1 MFSQSQ
7 RGMLSPSQIGSRLR
21 KARERC
27 AISPKEAADALG
39 LLPADVNSLESGQRE
54 ISAREITKLADIY
67 HYPATYFFLEDGTSD
82 LDDLSVVLH
91 QEFFER
97 EFAPAVRVG
106 LWRLFDLYGEVTV
119 LRGML
124 NRSVKLDLPDY
135 RTGRANELD
144 CPSQEGKFAAEEES
158 EFVTREECVAR
169 EEGECVA
176 REERRRL
183 CLENQPI
190 PSVARLI
197 SDQGIWTAATKLP
210 AGLSGLFVNHSD
222 VGLVILVNQRDS
234 SVRRRFSYLHEFA
247 HALFDRSDSFV
258 IMTKFIWNTK
268 PNDPVEIRADAF
280 AEAFLM
286 PKEDVVEQLE
296 KLDRKRPILHRQMS
310 LDSASNAQS
319 LLGSKKITYQDIAIL
334 AHHFGVS
341 YEAAV
346 VRLINL
352 KFISSTEKNAFNQKE
367 KTGKEYIK
375 LLVDSGLLKSSKLS
389 ETSERKLRNHI
400 RCLAFEAF
408 EKKQIS
414 RGRLM
419 EIGRKINVDRYK
431 MLESPDVTN
440 LID

>member
-7 RGMLSPSQIGSRLR
+7 RGILSQLQIGSRLR
-21 KARERC
+21 EARERC

-67 HYPATYFFLEDGTSD
+67 HYPATYFFLKDGKSD
-82 LDDLSVVLH
+82 LDDLSAVLH

-97 EFAPAVRVG
+97 EFAPAVRAG
-106 LWRLFDLYGEVTV
+106 LWRLFDLYSEATV
-119 LRGML
+119 LGGML
-124 NRSVKLDLPDY
+124 NRSVKLDLPEY
-135 RTGRANELD
+135 RTGGANELNR
-144 CPSQEGKFAAEEES
+144 PSQEGKFAA
-158 EFVTREECVAR
+158 R
-169 EEGECVA
+169 EEGEFVA

-190 PSVARLI
+190 QNVARLI

-222 VGLVILVNQRDS
+222 VGLVILVNQRDL
-234 SVRRRFSYLHEFA
+234 SVRKRFSYLHEFA

-258 IMTKFIWNTK
+258 MITRFIWKTK

-286 PKEDVVEQLE
+286 PKEGVVEQLE
-296 KLDRKRPILHRQMS
+296 KLDRERPILHRQMS

-319 LLGSKKITYQDIAIL
+319 LLGPKKITYQDIAIL

-341 YEAAV
+341 YEVAV

-352 KFISSTEKNAFNQKE
+352 KFISSTEKNAFSE
-367 KTGKEYIK
+367 KKKNGKEYIQ
-375 LLVDSGLLKSSKLS
+375 LLIDSGLLKNLKLS
-389 ETSERKLRNHI
+389 ETSEKKLRSHI